1 MRSQKTK
8 INLLFIGDPDS
19 GYLSNINSLSLH
31 QISIFMSFESLGLS
45 HNIIHSVKKLG
56 YLKPFPIQE
65 QAVPVIL
72 QGKDLMGIAQTG
84 SGKTACFVMPI
95 LEKLQNSEVKK
106 DRNVQ
111 VLILVPTRELAIQI
125 DEVFRAFTEN
135 LKRDIRTMAVYGGV
149 SINPQ
154 MKGMFG
160 VEILIATPGRLLD
173 LIDHN
178 ALSISGIQHLVIDE
192 ADKMFQLGFG
202 EEMNKLF
209 AMMPVVKQT
218 TLFSATLNDKV
229 SEMKERLS
237 INPVII
243 EIKKEEVEIDNI
255 EQLAYHVSPE
265 NKGPFLRYLIK
276 EKKVEK
282 ALIFVSST
290 RSADNLVE
298 KLKKNKIKAVAI
310 HSQKSQGA
318 RRNNLEEFKV
328 NGAQI
333 LVATDLIGRGIH
345 IESLPCVIN
354 YELPRSPLDY
364 IHRIGRTGRAGE
376 KGTAINILT
385 DDELQHFRVIQKKMG
400 RKVTLQRTEGVDLHG
415 Y

>member
-1 MRSQKTK
+1 
-8 INLLFIGDPDS
+8 
-19 GYLSNINSLSLH
+19 
-31 QISIFMSFESLGLS
+31 MSFESLGLS
-45 HNIIHSVKKLG
+45 SNIISSVKKLG

-65 QAVPVIL
+65 QAIPVIL

-95 LEKLQNSEVKK
+95 LEKLQNTEVKK
-106 DRNVQ
+106 DRNIE

-125 DEVFRAFTEN
+125 DEVFRAFTDN
-135 LKRDIRTMAVYGGV
+135 LKREIRTMAVYGGV

-160 VEILIATPGRLLD
+160 VEVLIATPGRLLD

-209 AMMPVVKQT
+209 DLMPVMKQT
-218 TLFSATLNDKV
+218 TLFSATLDDKV

-237 INPVII
+237 INPILI
-243 EIKKEEVEIDNI
+243 EIKKEEVEIDDI

-345 IESLPCVIN
+345 IDDLPCVIN

-385 DDELQHFRVIQKKMG
+385 YDELQHFRVIQKKMG
-400 RKVTLQRTEGVDLHG
+400 KKVTLQRTGDIDLHG

>member
-1 MRSQKTK
+1 
-8 INLLFIGDPDS
+8 
-19 GYLSNINSLSLH
+19 
-31 QISIFMSFESLGLS
+31 MSFESLGLS
-45 HNIIHSVKKLG
+45 HNIIRSVKKLG

-125 DEVFRAFTEN
+125 DEVFRVFTEN
-135 LKRDIRTMAVYGGV
+135 LKREIRTMAVYGGV

-160 VEILIATPGRLLD
+160 VEVLIATPGRLLD

-209 AMMPVVKQT
+209 ALMPVVKQT

-255 EQLAYHVSPE
+255 EQLAYHVATE

-364 IHRIGRTGRAGE
+364 IHRIGRTGRANE
-376 KGTAINILT
+376 KGTAISILT

-400 RKVTLQRTEGVDLHG
+400 RKVTLQRTEGIDLHG

>member
-1 MRSQKTK
+1 
-8 INLLFIGDPDS
+8 
-19 GYLSNINSLSLH
+19 
-31 QISIFMSFESLGLS
+31 MSFESLGLS
-45 HNIIHSVKKLG
+45 HNIIRSVNKLG

-95 LEKLQNSEVKK
+95 LEKLQNTEVKK

-135 LKRDIRTMAVYGGV
+135 LKREIRTMAVYGGV

-160 VEILIATPGRLLD
+160 VEVLIATPGRLLD

-209 AMMPVVKQT
+209 ALMPVAKQT

-237 INPVII
+237 INPVMI

-354 YELPRSPLDY
+354 YELPRSPSDY

-376 KGTAINILT
+376 KGTAISILT

-400 RKVTLQRTEGVDLHG
+400 KKVTLQRTDDIDLHG

>member
-1 MRSQKTK
+1 
-8 INLLFIGDPDS
+8 
-19 GYLSNINSLSLH
+19 
-31 QISIFMSFESLGLS
+31 MSFESLGLS
-45 HNIIHSVKKLG
+45 HNIIRSVKKLG

-95 LEKLQNSEVKK
+95 LEKLQNAEVKK

-135 LKRDIRTMAVYGGV
+135 LKREVRTMAVYGGV

-160 VEILIATPGRLLD
+160 VEVLIATPGRLLD

-178 ALSISGIQHLVIDE
+178 ALSISGIKHLVIDE

-209 AMMPVVKQT
+209 AMMPVAKQT

-229 SEMKERLS
+229 SKMKERLS
-237 INPVII
+237 INPAII

-255 EQLAYHVSPE
+255 EQLAYHVAPE

-282 ALIFVSST
+282 ALVFVSST

-364 IHRIGRTGRAGE
+364 IHRIGRTGRANE
-376 KGTAINILT
+376 KGIAISILT

-400 RKVTLQRTEGVDLHG
+400 RKVTLQRTEGIDLHG

>member
-1 MRSQKTK
+1 
-8 INLLFIGDPDS
+8 
-19 GYLSNINSLSLH
+19 
-31 QISIFMSFESLGLS
+31 MSFESLGLS
-45 HNIIHSVKKLG
+45 HNIIHSVNKLG

-95 LEKLQNSEVKK
+95 LEKLQNAEVKK

-135 LKRDIRTMAVYGGV
+135 LKREIRTMAVYGGV

-160 VEILIATPGRLLD
+160 VEVLIATPGRLLD

-178 ALSISGIQHLVIDE
+178 ALSISGIRHLVIDE

-209 AMMPVVKQT
+209 AMMPVAKQT

-364 IHRIGRTGRAGE
+364 IHRIGRTGRANE

-400 RKVTLQRTEGVDLHG
+400 KKVTLQRTEGLDLHG

>member
-1 MRSQKTK
+1 
-8 INLLFIGDPDS
+8 
-19 GYLSNINSLSLH
+19 
-31 QISIFMSFESLGLS
+31 MSFESLGLS
-45 HNIIHSVKKLG
+45 HNIIRSVNKLG

-135 LKRDIRTMAVYGGV
+135 LKREIRTMAVYGGV

-160 VEILIATPGRLLD
+160 VEVLIATPGRLLD

-364 IHRIGRTGRAGE
+364 IHRIGRTGRANE
-376 KGTAINILT
+376 KGTAISILT
-385 DDELQHFRVIQKKMG
+385 DAELQHFRVIQKKMG
-400 RKVTLQRTEGVDLHG
+400 RKITLQRTEGIDLHG

>member
-1 MRSQKTK
+1 
-8 INLLFIGDPDS
+8 
-19 GYLSNINSLSLH
+19 
-31 QISIFMSFESLGLS
+31 MSFESLGLS
-45 HNIIHSVKKLG
+45 HNIIRSVNKLG

-95 LEKLQNSEVKK
+95 LEKLQNAEVKK
-106 DRNVQ
+106 DRNVE

-135 LKRDIRTMAVYGGV
+135 LKREVRTMAVYGGV

-160 VEILIATPGRLLD
+160 VEVLIATPGRLLD

-178 ALSISGIQHLVIDE
+178 ALSISGIKHLVIDE

-209 AMMPVVKQT
+209 ALMPVVKQT
-218 TLFSATLNDKV
+218 ILFSATLNDKV

-237 INPVII
+237 INPTII

-282 ALIFVSST
+282 ALVFVSST

-328 NGAQI
+328 DGAQI

-364 IHRIGRTGRAGE
+364 IHRIGRTGRANE
-376 KGTAINILT
+376 KGTAISILT

-400 RKVTLQRTEGVDLHG
+400 RKVALQRTEGIDLHG

>member
-1 MRSQKTK
+1 
-8 INLLFIGDPDS
+8 
-19 GYLSNINSLSLH
+19 
-31 QISIFMSFESLGLS
+31 MSFESLGLS
-45 HNIIHSVKKLG
+45 SNIIRSVKKLG

-65 QAVPVIL
+65 QAIPVIL

-95 LEKLQNSEVKK
+95 LEKLQNAEVKK

-135 LKRDIRTMAVYGGV
+135 LKREVRTMAVYGGV

-160 VEILIATPGRLLD
+160 VEVLIATPGRLLD

-202 EEMNKLF
+202 DEMNKLF
-209 AMMPVVKQT
+209 GMMPVMKQT
-218 TLFSATLNDKV
+218 TMFSATLDEKV
-229 SEMKERLS
+229 SEMKKRLS
-237 INPVII
+237 MNPTLI
-243 EIKKEEVEIDNI
+243 EIKKEEIEVDDI

-290 RSADNLVE
+290 KSADNLVE

-400 RKVTLQRTEGVDLHG
+400 KKITLQRTEGIDLHG

>member
-1 MRSQKTK
+1 
-8 INLLFIGDPDS
+8 
-19 GYLSNINSLSLH
+19 
-31 QISIFMSFESLGLS
+31 MSFESLGLS
-45 HNIIHSVKKLG
+45 HNIIRSVNKLG

-95 LEKLQNSEVKK
+95 LEKLQNADVKK
-106 DRNVQ
+106 GRNIQ

-125 DEVFRAFTEN
+125 DEVFQAFTGN
-135 LKRDIRTMAVYGGV
+135 LKREIRTMAVYGGV

-160 VEILIATPGRLLD
+160 VEVLIATPGRLLD

-178 ALSISGIQHLVIDE
+178 ALSISGIRHLVVDE

-202 EEMNKLF
+202 EEMDKLF
-209 AMMPVVKQT
+209 ALMPVVKQT

-255 EQLAYHVSPE
+255 EQLAYHVAPE

-282 ALIFVSST
+282 ALVFVSST

-364 IHRIGRTGRAGE
+364 IHRIGRTGRANE
-376 KGTAINILT
+376 KGTAISILT

-400 RKVTLQRTEGVDLHG
+400 KKVPLQRTEGIDLHG

>member
-1 MRSQKTK
+1 
-8 INLLFIGDPDS
+8 
-19 GYLSNINSLSLH
+19 
-31 QISIFMSFESLGLS
+31 MSFESLGLS
-45 HNIIHSVKKLG
+45 HNIIRSVKKLG

-95 LEKLQNSEVKK
+95 LEKLQNTEVKK

-125 DEVFRAFTEN
+125 DEVFRAFTDN
-135 LKRDIRTMAVYGGV
+135 LKREVRTMAVYGGV

-154 MKGMFG
+154 MKGLFG
-160 VEILIATPGRLLD
+160 VEVLIATPGRLLD

-209 AMMPVVKQT
+209 AMMPVARQT

-237 INPVII
+237 INPTIV

-255 EQLAYHVSPE
+255 EQLAYHVAPE

-290 RSADNLVE
+290 RAADNLVE

-318 RRNNLEEFKV
+318 RRNNLEEFKS

-364 IHRIGRTGRAGE
+364 IHRIGRTGRAHE
-376 KGTAINILT
+376 KGTAITILT

-400 RKVTLQRTEGVDLHG
+400 RKVTLQRTEDVNLHG

>member
-1 MRSQKTK
+1 
-8 INLLFIGDPDS
+8 
-19 GYLSNINSLSLH
+19 
-31 QISIFMSFESLGLS
+31 MSFESLGLS
-45 HNIIHSVKKLG
+45 HNIIRSVKKLG

-95 LEKLQNSEVKK
+95 LEKLQHSEAKK
-106 DRNVQ
+106 GRSVQ

-125 DEVFRAFTEN
+125 DEVFRAFTGN
-135 LKRDIRTMAVYGGV
+135 LKREIRTMAVYGGV

-160 VEILIATPGRLLD
+160 VEVLIATPGRLLD

-178 ALSISGIQHLVIDE
+178 ALSISEIQHLVIDE

-202 EEMNKLF
+202 EEMDKLF
-209 AMMPVVKQT
+209 ALMPAVKQT

-237 INPVII
+237 IDPVII

-265 NKGPFLRYLIK
+265 KKGPFLRYLIK

-282 ALIFVSST
+282 ALVFVSST

-298 KLKKNKIKAVAI
+298 KLKKNKIKAVAV

-328 NGAQI
+328 DGAQI

-345 IESLPCVIN
+345 IGSLPCVIN

-364 IHRIGRTGRAGE
+364 IHRIGRTGRANE
-376 KGTAINILT
+376 KGTAISILT

-400 RKVTLQRTEGVDLHG
+400 RKVALQRTEDIDLHG

>member
-1 MRSQKTK
+1 
-8 INLLFIGDPDS
+8 
-19 GYLSNINSLSLH
+19 
-31 QISIFMSFESLGLS
+31 MSFESLGLS

-72 QGKDLMGIAQTG
+72 EGKDLMGIAQTG

-95 LEKLQNSEVKK
+95 LEKLQNAEVKK

-125 DEVFRAFTEN
+125 DEVFRAFTDN
-135 LKRDIRTMAVYGGV
+135 LKREVRTMAVYGGV

-209 AMMPVVKQT
+209 AMMPVAKQT

-229 SEMKERLS
+229 AEMKERLS
-237 INPVII
+237 INPTII

-376 KGTAINILT
+376 KGTAISILT

-400 RKVTLQRTEGVDLHG
+400 KKVTLQRTEDINLHG

>member
-1 MRSQKTK
+1 
-8 INLLFIGDPDS
+8 
-19 GYLSNINSLSLH
+19 
-31 QISIFMSFESLGLS
+31 MSFESLGLS
-45 HNIIHSVKKLG
+45 SNIINSVKKLG

-65 QAVPVIL
+65 QAIPVIL
-72 QGKDLMGIAQTG
+72 EGKDLMGIAQTG

-95 LEKLQNSEVKK
+95 LEKLQNAEVKK

-125 DEVFRAFTEN
+125 DEVFRAFTDT

-160 VEILIATPGRLLD
+160 VEVLIATPGRLLD

-202 EEMNKLF
+202 DEMNKLF
-209 AMMPVVKQT
+209 GLMPVMKQV
-218 TLFSATLNDKV
+218 TLFSATLDDKV

-237 INPVII
+237 INPTLI
-243 EIKKEEVEIDNI
+243 EIKKEEVQIDDI

-310 HSQKSQGA
+310 HGQKSQGA

-333 LVATDLIGRGIH
+333 LVATDLLGRGIH
-345 IESLPCVIN
+345 IDSLPCVIN

-400 RKVTLQRTEGVDLHG
+400 KKVTLQRTEGIDLHG

>member
-1 MRSQKTK
+1 
-8 INLLFIGDPDS
+8 
-19 GYLSNINSLSLH
+19 
-31 QISIFMSFESLGLS
+31 MSFESLGLS
-45 HNIIHSVKKLG
+45 HNIIRSVKKLG

-95 LEKLQNSEVKK
+95 LEKLQNAEVKK

-125 DEVFRAFTEN
+125 DEVFRAFTDN
-135 LKRDIRTMAVYGGV
+135 LKREVRTMAVYGGV

-160 VEILIATPGRLLD
+160 VEVLIATPGRLLD

-178 ALSISGIQHLVIDE
+178 ALSISGIKHLVIDE

-209 AMMPVVKQT
+209 AMMPVAKQT

-237 INPVII
+237 INPAII

-255 EQLAYHVSPE
+255 EQLAYHVAPE

-282 ALIFVSST
+282 ALVFVSST

-364 IHRIGRTGRAGE
+364 IHRIGRTGRANE
-376 KGTAINILT
+376 KGTAISILT
-385 DDELQHFRVIQKKMG
+385 DDELHHFRVIQKKMG
-400 RKVTLQRTEGVDLHG
+400 RKVTLQRTEGIDLHG

>member
-1 MRSQKTK
+1 
-8 INLLFIGDPDS
+8 
-19 GYLSNINSLSLH
+19 
-31 QISIFMSFESLGLS
+31 MSFESLGLS
-45 HNIIHSVKKLG
+45 HNIIRSVKKLG

-95 LEKLQNSEVKK
+95 LEKLQNAEVKK

-125 DEVFRAFTEN
+125 DEVFRAFTDN
-135 LKRDIRTMAVYGGV
+135 LKREVRTMAVYGGV

-160 VEILIATPGRLLD
+160 VEVLIATPGRLLD

-178 ALSISGIQHLVIDE
+178 ALSISGIKHLVIDE

-209 AMMPVVKQT
+209 AMIPVAKQT

-255 EQLAYHVSPE
+255 EQLAYHVAPE

-282 ALIFVSST
+282 ALVFVSST

-364 IHRIGRTGRAGE
+364 IHRIGRTGRANE
-376 KGTAINILT
+376 KGTAISILT

-400 RKVTLQRTEGVDLHG
+400 RKVTLQRTEGIDLHG

>member
-1 MRSQKTK
+1 
-8 INLLFIGDPDS
+8 
-19 GYLSNINSLSLH
+19 
-31 QISIFMSFESLGLS
+31 MSFESLGLS
-45 HNIIHSVKKLG
+45 QNIIHSVKKMD

-72 QGKDLMGIAQTG
+72 KGKDLMGIAQTG

-95 LEKLQNSEVKK
+95 LEKLQNTEVKK

-125 DEVFRAFTEN
+125 DEVFRAFTDN
-135 LKRDIRTMAVYGGV
+135 LKREVRTMAVYGGV

-160 VEILIATPGRLLD
+160 VEVLIATPGRLLD

-178 ALSISGIQHLVIDE
+178 ALSISQIEHLVIDE

-209 AMMPVVKQT
+209 AMMPVAKQT

-229 SEMKERLS
+229 AEMKERLS
-237 INPVII
+237 INPTII

-376 KGTAINILT
+376 KGTAISILT

-400 RKVTLQRTEGVDLHG
+400 KKVTLQRTEDINLHG

>member
-1 MRSQKTK
+1 
-8 INLLFIGDPDS
+8 
-19 GYLSNINSLSLH
+19 
-31 QISIFMSFESLGLS
+31 MSFESLGLS
-45 HNIIHSVKKLG
+45 PNIIRSVKKLG

-72 QGKDLMGIAQTG
+72 QGKDLMGIAKTG

-95 LEKLQNSEVKK
+95 LEKLQNTEVKK
-106 DRNVQ
+106 GRNVQ

-135 LKRDIRTMAVYGGV
+135 LKREVRTIAVYGGV

-160 VEILIATPGRLLD
+160 VEVLIATPGRLLD

-237 INPVII
+237 IDPVIV
-243 EIKKEEVEIDNI
+243 EIKKEEVEIDHI

-265 NKGPFLRYLIK
+265 KKGPFLRYLIK
-276 EKKVEK
+276 EQNIEK

-318 RRNNLEEFKV
+318 RRNNLEEFKGK
-328 NGAQI
+328 GAQI

-364 IHRIGRTGRAGE
+364 IHRIGRTGRANE
-376 KGTAINILT
+376 KGTAITILT

-400 RKVTLQRTEGVDLHG
+400 RKVTLQRTEDIDLHG

>member
-1 MRSQKTK
+1 
-8 INLLFIGDPDS
+8 
-19 GYLSNINSLSLH
+19 
-31 QISIFMSFESLGLS
+31 MSFESLGLS
-45 HNIIHSVKKLG
+45 SNIINSVKKLG

-65 QAVPVIL
+65 QAIPVIL
-72 QGKDLMGIAQTG
+72 EGKDLMGIAQTG

-95 LEKLQNSEVKK
+95 LEKLQNAEVKK

-125 DEVFRAFTEN
+125 DEVFRTFTDN

-160 VEILIATPGRLLD
+160 VEVLIATPGRLLD

-178 ALSISGIQHLVIDE
+178 SLSISGIQHLVIDE

-202 EEMNKLF
+202 DEMNKLF
-209 AMMPVVKQT
+209 GLMPVMKQV
-218 TLFSATLNDKV
+218 TLFSATLDDKV

-237 INPVII
+237 INPILI
-243 EIKKEEVEIDNI
+243 EIKKEEVQIDDI

-310 HSQKSQGA
+310 HGQKSQGA

-333 LVATDLIGRGIH
+333 LVATDLLGRGIH
-345 IESLPCVIN
+345 IDSLPCVIN

-400 RKVTLQRTEGVDLHG
+400 KKVTLQRTEGIDLHG

>member
-1 MRSQKTK
+1 
-8 INLLFIGDPDS
+8 
-19 GYLSNINSLSLH
+19 
-31 QISIFMSFESLGLS
+31 MSFESLGLS

-65 QAVPVIL
+65 QAIPVIL

-106 DRNVQ
+106 DRNIQ

-135 LKRDIRTMAVYGGV
+135 LKREIRTMAVYGGV

-173 LIDHN
+173 LIDHK
-178 ALSISGIQHLVIDE
+178 ALSISEIKHLVVDE

-218 TLFSATLNDKV
+218 TMFSATLDDKV
-229 SEMKERLS
+229 SEMKKRLS
-237 INPVII
+237 INPTII

-290 RSADNLVE
+290 KSADSLVE

-310 HSQKSQGA
+310 HGQKSQGA

-333 LVATDLIGRGIH
+333 LVATDLLGRGIH

-364 IHRIGRTGRAGE
+364 IHRIGRTGRANE
-376 KGTAINILT
+376 KGTSITLLT

-400 RKVTLQRTEGVDLHG
+400 KKVTLQRTEGIDLHG

>member
-1 MRSQKTK
+1 
-8 INLLFIGDPDS
+8 
-19 GYLSNINSLSLH
+19 
-31 QISIFMSFESLGLS
+31 MSFESLGLS

-95 LEKLQNSEVKK
+95 LEKLQNTEVKK

-135 LKRDIRTMAVYGGV
+135 LKREVRTMAVYGGV

-154 MKGMFG
+154 MKGAFG
-160 VEILIATPGRLLD
+160 VEVLIATPGRLLD
-173 LIDHN
+173 LIEHN
-178 ALSISGIQHLVIDE
+178 ALSISRIQHLVIDE

-209 AMMPVVKQT
+209 AMMPVAKQV

-237 INPVII
+237 INPTII

-255 EQLAYHVSPE
+255 EQLAYHVAPE

-276 EKKVEK
+276 EKNIEK

-318 RRNNLEEFKV
+318 RRNNLEEFKGK
-328 NGAQI
+328 GAQI

-345 IESLPCVIN
+345 IDALPYVIN

-364 IHRIGRTGRAGE
+364 IHRIGRTGRAHE

-400 RKVTLQRTEGVDLHG
+400 KKVTLQRTEDINLHG

>member
-1 MRSQKTK
+1 
-8 INLLFIGDPDS
+8 
-19 GYLSNINSLSLH
+19 
-31 QISIFMSFESLGLS
+31 MSFESLGLS
-45 HNIIHSVKKLG
+45 HNIIRSVKKLG

-95 LEKLQNSEVKK
+95 LEKLQHSEAKK
-106 DRNVQ
+106 GRSVQ

-125 DEVFRAFTEN
+125 DEVFRAFTGN
-135 LKRDIRTMAVYGGV
+135 LKREIRTMAVYGGV

-160 VEILIATPGRLLD
+160 VEVLIATPGRLLD

-178 ALSISGIQHLVIDE
+178 ALSISEIQHLVIDE

-202 EEMNKLF
+202 EEMDKLF
-209 AMMPVVKQT
+209 ALMPAVKQT

-237 INPVII
+237 IDPVII

-265 NKGPFLRYLIK
+265 KKGPFLRYLIK

-282 ALIFVSST
+282 ALVFVSST

-298 KLKKNKIKAVAI
+298 KLKKNKIKAVAV

-328 NGAQI
+328 DGAQI

-364 IHRIGRTGRAGE
+364 IHRIGRTGRANE
-376 KGTAINILT
+376 KGTAISILT

-400 RKVTLQRTEGVDLHG
+400 RKVALQRTEDIDLHG

>member
-1 MRSQKTK
+1 
-8 INLLFIGDPDS
+8 
-19 GYLSNINSLSLH
+19 
-31 QISIFMSFESLGLS
+31 MSFESLGLS
-45 HNIIHSVKKLG
+45 PNIIRSVKKLG

-72 QGKDLMGIAQTG
+72 QGKDLMGIAKTG

-95 LEKLQNSEVKK
+95 LEKLQNTEVKK
-106 DRNVQ
+106 GRNVQ

-135 LKRDIRTMAVYGGV
+135 LKREVRTMAVYGGV

-160 VEILIATPGRLLD
+160 VEVLIATPGRLLD

-209 AMMPVVKQT
+209 AMMPAVKQT

-229 SEMKERLS
+229 FEMKERLS
-237 INPVII
+237 IDPVIV
-243 EIKKEEVEIDNI
+243 EIKKEEVEIDHI

-265 NKGPFLRYLIK
+265 KKGPFLRYLIK
-276 EKKVEK
+276 EQNIEK

-318 RRNNLEEFKV
+318 RRNNLEEFKGK
-328 NGAQI
+328 GAQI

-364 IHRIGRTGRAGE
+364 IHRIGRTGRANE
-376 KGTAINILT
+376 KGTAITILT

-400 RKVTLQRTEGVDLHG
+400 RKVTLQRTEDIDLHG

>member
-1 MRSQKTK
+1 
-8 INLLFIGDPDS
+8 
-19 GYLSNINSLSLH
+19 
-31 QISIFMSFESLGLS
+31 MSFESLGLS
-45 HNIIHSVKKLG
+45 HNIIRSVKKLG

-72 QGKDLMGIAQTG
+72 EGKDLMGIAQTG

-95 LEKLQNSEVKK
+95 LEKLQNAEVKK
-106 DRNVQ
+106 NRNVQ

-135 LKRDIRTMAVYGGV
+135 LKREVRTMAVYGGV

-160 VEILIATPGRLLD
+160 VEVLIATPGRLLD

-178 ALSISGIQHLVIDE
+178 ALSISGIKHLVIDE

-209 AMMPVVKQT
+209 AMMPVAKQT

-229 SEMKERLS
+229 AEMKERLS
-237 INPVII
+237 INPTII

-255 EQLAYHVSPE
+255 EQLAYHVAPE

-298 KLKKNKIKAVAI
+298 KLKKNKIKAMAI

-364 IHRIGRTGRAGE
+364 IHRIGRTGRANE
-376 KGTAINILT
+376 KGTAISILT

-400 RKVTLQRTEGVDLHG
+400 RKVTLQRTEGIDLHG

>member
-1 MRSQKTK
+1 
-8 INLLFIGDPDS
+8 
-19 GYLSNINSLSLH
+19 
-31 QISIFMSFESLGLS
+31 MSFESLGLS
-45 HNIIHSVKKLG
+45 SNIISSVKKLG

-65 QAVPVIL
+65 QAIPVIL

-95 LEKLQNSEVKK
+95 LEKLQNAEIKK
-106 DRNVQ
+106 DRNVH

-125 DEVFRAFTEN
+125 DEVFRAFTDN
-135 LKRDIRTMAVYGGV
+135 LKREIRTMAVYGGV

-160 VEILIATPGRLLD
+160 VEVLIATPGRLLD

-178 ALSISGIQHLVIDE
+178 ALSVSGIRHLVIDE

-209 AMMPVVKQT
+209 GLMPVMKQT
-218 TLFSATLNDKV
+218 TLFSATLDDKV

-237 INPVII
+237 INPTLI
-243 EIKKEEVEIDNI
+243 EVKKEEVTIDDI
-255 EQLAYHVSPE
+255 EQIAYHVSPE

-345 IESLPCVIN
+345 IDALPCVIN

-400 RKVTLQRTEGVDLHG
+400 KKVTLQRTGDIDLHG

>member
-1 MRSQKTK
+1 
-8 INLLFIGDPDS
+8 
-19 GYLSNINSLSLH
+19 
-31 QISIFMSFESLGLS
+31 MSFESLGLS
-45 HNIIHSVKKLG
+45 SNIIHSVKKLG

-65 QAVPVIL
+65 QAVPIIL
-72 QGKDLMGIAQTG
+72 QGKDLVGIAQTG

-95 LEKLQNSEVKK
+95 LEKLQNAEVKK

-135 LKRDIRTMAVYGGV
+135 LKREIRTMAVYGGV

-160 VEILIATPGRLLD
+160 VEVLIATPGRLLD
-173 LIDHN
+173 LIDHK

-209 AMMPVVKQT
+209 GMMPVMKQT
-218 TLFSATLNDKV
+218 TLFSATLDDKV
-229 SEMKERLS
+229 SEMKKRIS
-237 INPVII
+237 MNPVLI
-243 EIKKEEVEIDNI
+243 EIKKEEVEIDDI

-290 RSADNLVE
+290 KSADNLVE

-400 RKVTLQRTEGVDLHG
+400 KKITLQRTEGIDLHG

>member
-1 MRSQKTK
+1 
-8 INLLFIGDPDS
+8 
-19 GYLSNINSLSLH
+19 
-31 QISIFMSFESLGLS
+31 MSFESLGLS
-45 HNIIHSVKKLG
+45 HNIIRSVKKLG

-95 LEKLQNSEVKK
+95 LEKLQNTEVKK

-125 DEVFRAFTEN
+125 DEVFRAFTDN
-135 LKRDIRTMAVYGGV
+135 LKREVRTMAVYGGV

-154 MKGMFG
+154 MKGLFG
-160 VEILIATPGRLLD
+160 VEVLIATPGRLLD

-178 ALSISGIQHLVIDE
+178 ALSISGIRHLVIDE

-209 AMMPVVKQT
+209 AMMPVARQT

-237 INPVII
+237 INPTIV

-255 EQLAYHVSPE
+255 EQLAYHVAPE

-290 RSADNLVE
+290 RAADNLVE

-318 RRNNLEEFKV
+318 RRNNLEEFKS

-364 IHRIGRTGRAGE
+364 IHRIGRTGRAHE
-376 KGTAINILT
+376 KGTAITILT
-385 DDELQHFRVIQKKMG
+385 NDELQHFRVIQKKMG
-400 RKVTLQRTEGVDLHG
+400 RKVTLQRTEDVNLHG

>member
-1 MRSQKTK
+1 
-8 INLLFIGDPDS
+8 
-19 GYLSNINSLSLH
+19 
-31 QISIFMSFESLGLS
+31 MSFESLGLS
-45 HNIIHSVKKLG
+45 NNIIRSVKKLG

-72 QGKDLMGIAQTG
+72 QGKDLMGIAKTG

-95 LEKLQNSEVKK
+95 LEKLQNSEAKK
-106 DRNVQ
+106 GRNIQ

-135 LKRDIRTMAVYGGV
+135 LKREIRTMAVYGGV

-160 VEILIATPGRLLD
+160 VEVLIATPGRLLD

-178 ALSISGIQHLVIDE
+178 ALSISEIQHLVIDE

-209 AMMPVVKQT
+209 ALMPVVKQT
-218 TLFSATLNDKV
+218 VLFSATLNDKV
-229 SEMKERLS
+229 AEMKQRLS
-237 INPVII
+237 INPTII

-255 EQLAYHVSPE
+255 EQFAYHVLPE

-318 RRNNLEEFKV
+318 RRNNLEEFKS

-345 IESLPCVIN
+345 IDDLPCVIN

-364 IHRIGRTGRAGE
+364 IHRIGRTGRANE
-376 KGTAINILT
+376 KGIAINILT

-400 RKVTLQRTEGVDLHG
+400 KKVTLERTEGINLHG

>member
-1 MRSQKTK
+1 
-8 INLLFIGDPDS
+8 
-19 GYLSNINSLSLH
+19 
-31 QISIFMSFESLGLS
+31 MSFESLGLS
-45 HNIIHSVKKLG
+45 NNIIRSVKKLG

-95 LEKLQNSEVKK
+95 LEKLQNEEVKK
-106 DRNVQ
+106 GRNVQ

-125 DEVFRAFTEN
+125 DEVFKAFTEN

-160 VEILIATPGRLLD
+160 VEVLIATPGRLLD

-178 ALSISGIQHLVIDE
+178 ALSIARIQHLVIDE

-209 AMMPVVKQT
+209 AMMPVAKQT

-237 INPVII
+237 INPTLI

-276 EKKVEK
+276 EKNIEKV
-282 ALIFVSST
+282 LIFVSST

-318 RRNNLEEFKV
+318 RRNNLEEFKGK
-328 NGAQI
+328 GAQI

-345 IESLPCVIN
+345 IEALPYVIN

-364 IHRIGRTGRAGE
+364 VHRIGRTGRANE

-385 DDELQHFRVIQKKMG
+385 DAELQHFRVIQKKMG
-400 RKVTLQRTEGVDLHG
+400 KKVPLQRTEDINLHG

>member
-1 MRSQKTK
+1 
-8 INLLFIGDPDS
+8 
-19 GYLSNINSLSLH
+19 
-31 QISIFMSFESLGLS
+31 MSFESLGLS
-45 HNIIHSVKKLG
+45 HNIIKSVNKLG

-65 QAVPVIL
+65 QAVPIIL

-95 LEKLQNSEVKK
+95 LEKLQNEEIKK
-106 DRNVQ
+106 DRNIQ
-111 VLILVPTRELAIQI
+111 VLLLVPTRELAIQI

-135 LKRDIRTMAVYGGV
+135 LKREVRTMAVYGGV

-160 VEILIATPGRLLD
+160 VEVLIATPGRLLD
-173 LIDHN
+173 LIEHN
-178 ALSISGIQHLVIDE
+178 ALSISNIQHLVIDE

-202 EEMNKLF
+202 EEMDKLF
-209 AMMPVVKQT
+209 ALMPAAKQT

-237 INPVII
+237 INPVMI
-243 EIKKEEVEIDNI
+243 EIKKEEVDIENI
-255 EQLAYHVSPE
+255 EQLAFHVSPE

-328 NGAQI
+328 DGAQI

-400 RKVTLQRTEGVDLHG
+400 KKVTLQRTEDINLHG